1 MTIKPL
7 AVMLTLATVLS
18 PLGAH
23 ASTDA
28 DFAAA
33 LSSIETL
40 ARQARSSADA
50 VPAGI
55 EFGESRVVPSRED
68 VLRLTIA
75 SLGAASDEQAERII
89 ASVGQLN
96 ITNDEYCKV
105 IYKLVNQMVALP
117 DPIVRVRI
125 VRAVG
130 MIARIKHVPH
140 AFVSPIGATLIP
152 SLTDSEPKVRAEA
165 ARVLGTITQYTQTGL
180 LNEENPIIANLI
192 MTAARDTDA
201 SVREAAAAA
210 LKSIKV
216 MKSTETHTREYGDDM
231 RSPFGSH

>member
-7 AVMLTLATVLS
+7 AVTLALGAVLS
-18 PLGAH
+18 PFGAR
-23 ASTDA
+23 ASTDS
-28 DFAAA
+28 DFAGS
-33 LSSIETL
+33 LSAIETL
-40 ARQARSSADA
+40 ALRARPAADA
-50 VPAGI
+50 AAAASH
-55 EFGESRVVPSRED
+55 ESRTAHSRED

-75 SLGAASDEQAERII
+75 SLATATDEAAERII
-89 ASVGQLN
+89 ASVGQLD

-105 IYKLVNQMVALP
+105 IYKLVNQMVAHR
-117 DPIVRVRI
+117 DPVVRARV

-130 MIARIKHVPH
+130 MISSIKKVPG

-165 ARVLGTITQYTQTGL
+165 ARALGTITQYTRTGL
-180 LNEENPIIANLI
+180 LDGENPIVANLI
-192 MTAARDTDA
+192 MASAADDDA

-216 MKSTETHTREYGDDM
+216 VKRD
-231 RSPFGSH
+231 